1 MNKYLL
7 ILCSVLFSFSVSGQT
22 NSKYLAGAVPEVD
35 GKVKFEKTITV
46 QNGLA
51 DKDLYSLMDKW
62 AKQNYPESAE
72 LKNRVLLSSPDN
84 KNIACQG
91 ETYLVFQRGA
101 LVLDRAKMLYQLI
114 IQIENGKCDVTV
126 RNIKY
131 DYADEKDLI
140 PAESQITDAVALNK
154 NKDKLNRYYDKF
166 RTHTID
172 SVNSIF
178 DRIDIYL
185 NGISKQ
191 GAAASQPQMSQAA
204 PAPVRTEPLVEA
216 KTVVAAPVSVET
228 TPAPVAIVQKE
239 EPVAPAP
246 VQVVQDVMPPQ
257 VMPAPLVVE
266 QKAAGMEGYRQIAP
280 DKIPGNIVKLLND
293 ATLITSGT
301 AEQTNVMTA
310 SWGGLGRFWEKPV
323 TFCFLN
329 PTRYSVQ
336 TMDKGDTYTISF
348 YTEAYRDA
356 VMYCGSVSG
365 RNTDKIK
372 GSGLTPIKTPSG
384 ATAFAEA
391 WMIFEC
397 KKIVAQPIS
406 PDAVVDKNMP
416 DDWSKNGYHKMY
428 IGEILNV
435 WVK

>member
-35 GKVKFEKTITV
+35 GKVRFEKTITV
-46 QNGLA
+46 QSGLA

-62 AKQNYPESAE
+62 AKQNYSESAD

-101 LVLDRAKMLYQLI
+101 LVLDRAKMMYQLI
-114 IQIENGKCDVTV
+114 IQVGNGKCDVTV

-131 DYADEKDLI
+131 DYADEKELV
-140 PAESQITDAVALNK
+140 PAESQITDAIALNK

-178 DRIDIYL
+178 DRIDVYL

-191 GAAASQPQMSQAA
+191 GAAVSQPQVSQVS
-204 PAPVRTEPLVEA
+204 PAPVRTEPVVEE
-216 KTVVAAPVSVET
+216 KIVVAAPVSVET
-228 TPAPVAIVQKE
+228 TPAPVAAVQKE
-239 EPVAPAP
+239 EPVAQAP
-246 VQVVQDVMPPQ
+246 VQIVQDVMPPQ
-257 VMPAPLVVE
+257 VVATPLVVE
-266 QKAAGMEGYRQIAP
+266 QKTAGMEGYRQIAP
-280 DKIPGNIVKLLND
+280 DKIPGNIVKLLSD

-301 AEQTNVMTA
+301 AEQTNVMAA

-406 PDAVVDKNMP
+406 SDAVVNKDMP